1 MWHSYVI
8 TRIFLAEFIDI
19 FFQAYER
26 LFGECAKKRR
36 NKNSSPLPLKFFET
50 KNLPFLVSFRN
61 NSYERKKMFYGEKDR
76 DL

>member
-26 LFGECAKKRR
+26 LFGECAKKKEQKFITIAIEIFR
-36 NKNSSPLPLKFFET
+36 NKKTCHIWSHSET
-50 KNLPFLVSFRN
+50 TATN
-61 NSYERKKMFYGEKDR
+61 EK
-76 DL
+76 